1 MHVAF
6 FKKKKNSIK
15 NWNNPHKKKEAAKL
29 KTSETDKASLGS

>member
-1 MHVAF
+1 MLLF
-6 FKKKKNSIK
+6 SKKKKNYIK